1 MNSDTPAGIS
11 AFVADNATVT
21 GDVSIAPDV
30 SIWYGAVIRA
40 DRNSITI
47 GRGSNIQDN
56 AVVHNTLTSPVVIGE
71 DVSIGHGAIV
81 HGATIGSRVLI
92 GMGAIVMNN
101 AVIGDDSIIAAGAVV
116 TEGKEIPPRSLVMGV
131 PGKVVREVSDE
142 QAAGIVENARV
153 YVGLGRET
161 FHG

>member
-1 MNSDTPAGIS
+1 MNSDTPAGMS
-11 AFVADNATVT
+11 AFIAENATVT

-81 HGATIGSRVLI
+81 HGATIGSRVLV

-101 AVIGDDSIIAAGAVV
+101 AVIGEDSIIAAGAVV

-153 YVGLGRET
+153 YVGLGRDT

>member
-1 MNSDTPAGIS
+1 MNSDTPAGMS
-11 AFVADNATVT
+11 AFIAENATVT

-81 HGATIGSRVLI
+81 HGATIGSRVLV

-101 AVIGDDSIIAAGAVV
+101 AVIGEDSIIAAGAVV

-131 PGKVVREVSDE
+131 PGKVVREVSDD

-153 YVGLGRET
+153 YVGLGRDT

>member
-1 MNSDTPAGIS
+1 MNSDTPAGSS
-11 AFVADNATVT
+11 AFIADNATVT
-21 GDVSIAPDV
+21 GDVSIAGDV

-40 DRNSITI
+40 DRNAIAI

-81 HGATIGSRVLI
+81 HGATVGNRVLV
-92 GMGAIVMNN
+92 GMGAIVMND

-116 TEGKEIPPRSLVMGV
+116 TEGRVIPPRSLVMGV

-142 QAAGIVENARV
+142 QAESIVRNARA
-153 YVGLGRET
+153 YVTLGRET

>member
-11 AFVADNATVT
+11 AFIADNATVT
-21 GDVSIAPDV
+21 GDVSIAADV

-40 DRNSITI
+40 DRDSISI

-56 AVVHNTLTSPVVIGE
+56 AVVHNTPTSPVVIGE
-71 DVSIGHGAIV
+71 DVSVGHGAIV
-81 HGATIGSRVLI
+81 HGATIGNRVI
-92 GMGAIVMNN
+92 VGMGAIVMNN

-116 TEGKEIPPRSLVMGV
+116 TEGRVIPPRSLVMGV

-142 QAAGIVENARV
+142 QAESIVRNAHV
-153 YVGLGRET
+153 YVALGRET